1 MATHGVLDSFEP
13 KKEDWESY
21 TEQLEQYFVAND
33 VQVAAKQRA
42 ILLSVSG
49 AQTYQLI
56 RNLVAPR
63 KPTDCYFRELVDM
76 VQAHHRPKPSVI
88 IQRFTFNTRVQKE
101 GETIANF
108 VAELRRLTEHCD
120 FGATLNDMLRDWI
133 VCGIRDASLQHRLLA
148 EPELTFKKAFDLCQA
163 AESAAKNVREL
174 QAAQPKV
181 REDPVMVVKTQASSM
196 EHS

>member
-21 TEQLEQYFVAND
+21 TERLEQYFVAND
-33 VQVAAKQRA
+33 VQAAAKQRA
-42 ILLSVSG
+42 ILLSVCG

-63 KPTDCYFRELVDM
+63 KPTDCDFRELVDM
-76 VQAHHRPKPSVI
+76 VQAHHRPKLSVI
-88 IQRFTFNTRVQKE
+88 VQRFTFNTRVQKE
-101 GETIANF
+101 GETIADF

-120 FGATLNDMLRDWI
+120 FGATLNDMLRDRI
-133 VCGIRDASLQHRLLA
+133 VCGIRDASLQRRLLA

-163 AESAAKNVREL
+163 AESAAKNAREL
-174 QAAQPKV
+174 QAAQPKA